1 MMERAGR
8 KRHIELLPNALTT
21 GAMFLGFYS
30 VLLALKGA
38 FELAVLCV
46 FGAMILDS
54 LDGFIARL
62 LNSQSKLGQQLD
74 SLSDFVS
81 FGVAPALIC
90 YVWGTSSLGRLAIG
104 ISFYYVACTAIRLG
118 RFNIQAN
125 TSVFYGLN
133 SPCSAALPLGL
144 VWIAQTHDVTGWFG
158 YLYPILVAAVQIIAA
173 TLMVTKIKYISSKKI
188 GVQYKLRMIFALV
201 VVLAIVLVDPPIVV
215 TALFV
220 AYALSGP
227 IAYLRRSKNPEPVP
241 EQPSVPS

>member
-1 MMERAGR
+1 MESERR

-21 GAMFLGFYS
+21 GAMFFGFYS
-30 VLLALKGA
+30 MLLALKGN
-38 FELAVLCV
+38 FEQAVLCV
-46 FGAMILDS
+46 FGSMILDS

-62 LNSQSKLGQQLD
+62 LHSASKLGQQLD
-74 SLSDFVS
+74 SLSDFMS
-81 FGVAPALIC
+81 FGMAPALIC
-90 YVWGTSSLGRLAIG
+90 YVWGTASIGRVAIG

-144 VWIAQTHDVTGWFG
+144 VWIAQTHDLTGRFG
-158 YLYPILVAAVQIIAA
+158 YLYPMLVAAVQVISA

-188 GVQYKLRMIFALV
+188 GVQYKLRMLLGLV
-201 VVLAIVLVDPPIVV
+201 VVLAVVLVDPPVVV
-215 TALFV
+215 TAIFT

-227 IAYLRRSKNPEPVP
+227 IAHLRRSKVAEAIP
-241 EQPSVPS
+241 EQHPLP